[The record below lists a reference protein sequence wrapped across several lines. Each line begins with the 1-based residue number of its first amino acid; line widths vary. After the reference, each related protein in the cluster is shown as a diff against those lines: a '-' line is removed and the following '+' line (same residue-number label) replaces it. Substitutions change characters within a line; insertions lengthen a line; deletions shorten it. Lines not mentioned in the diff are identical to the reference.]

1 MHIVLHLVLEVTLE
15 EADQVVLDIDFL
27 DLVVDGPQLMVN
39 LGLLQAAQA
48 SELPSHLDEVLPFL
62 VLSVLFAL
70 LVDLCEDLRLY

>member
-39 LGLLQAAQA
+39 LGLFQSAQA